1 MHSIIESEQ
10 KKNKNRDMKTNRPCL
25 TVDGQHPQLD
35 WTLLY
40 NSANEFQINNMPP
53 AQPGVLDVEE
63 CGMELCK

>member
-1 MHSIIESEQ
+1 
-10 KKNKNRDMKTNRPCL
+10 MKTNRPCL

-63 CGMELCK
+63 CGMELYK